1 MESIWE
7 KTCRGP
13 ARPPLYGKAQAD
25 VAVIGGGMTG
35 ILTALELQERGLHD
49 IQDINADMLSLRA
62 GSRITNRHARHI
74 LLFAKNQM
82 GLRNLYRL
90 ISDSNLKY
98 FKRTPRIPKSELIRF
113 REGLIIGSACE
124 AGELFQAIV
133 AHKSHAELKRI
144 ASFYD
149 FLEIQPLSNNR
160 FMLAK
165 GIAESD
171 EELREFNRTV
181 VRLGEELG
189 KPVCATG
196 DVHFLNPEDEVFRRI
211 LMAGQGYSDADNQG
225 PLYFRTTPEML
236 QEFAYLGEETA
247 REVASG

>member
-1 MESIWE
+1 MANALSLPGFNHHRASDDAL
-7 KTCRGP
+7 TCGY
-13 ARPPLYGKAQAD
+13 LYLRFAK
-25 VAVIGGGMTG
+25 M
-35 ILTALELQERGLHD
+35 LQERGLHD

-196 DVHFLNPEDEVFRRI
+196 RRPLLNP
-211 LMAGQGYSDADNQG
+211 GG
-225 PLYFRTTPEML
+225 
-236 QEFAYLGEETA
+236 
-247 REVASG
+247 

>member
-7 KTCRGP
+7 KTCKGP
-13 ARPPLYGKAQAD
+13 TRPPLYGKAQAD

-98 FKRTPRIPKSELIRF
+98 FKRTPRIPARSRA
-113 REGLIIGSACE
+113 RSVSVSAQ
-124 AGELFQAIV
+124 AGPSV
-133 AHKSHAELKRI
+133 
-144 ASFYD
+144 
-149 FLEIQPLSNNR
+149 P
-160 FMLAK
+160 
-165 GIAESD
+165 
-171 EELREFNRTV
+171 
-181 VRLGEELG
+181 
-189 KPVCATG
+189 
-196 DVHFLNPEDEVFRRI
+196 
-211 LMAGQGYSDADNQG
+211 
-225 PLYFRTTPEML
+225 
-236 QEFAYLGEETA
+236 
-247 REVASG
+247 